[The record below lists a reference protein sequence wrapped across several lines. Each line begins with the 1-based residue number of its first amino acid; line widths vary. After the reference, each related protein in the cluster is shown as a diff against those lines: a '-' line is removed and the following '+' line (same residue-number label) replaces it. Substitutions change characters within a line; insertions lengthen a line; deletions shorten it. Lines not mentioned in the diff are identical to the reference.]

1 MNLIFNR
8 ITLLLVLLT
17 SGISFTGCNK
27 QNSVKTEQLVN
38 NGAFLVDVRTPQ
50 EFAAGHV
57 VGSVNIPVD
66 EIGKNLE
73 KFKDKDNII
82 VFCRSGARAETAKDV
97 LQKNGVEHVT
107 NGGNWEDINKMITD
121 K

>member
-1 MNLIFNR
+1 MLPNR
-8 ITLLLVLLT
+8 ISLIILLFA
-17 SGISFTGCNK
+17 SGIAFTSCNTV
-27 QNSVKTEQLVN
+27 QDSAKTEQLVT

-66 EIGKNLE
+66 EIGANLD
-73 KFKDKDNII
+73 KFEDKGNII
-82 VFCRSGARAETAKDV
+82 VFCRSGARAETAKDL
-97 LQKNGVEHVT
+97 LQKNGVKNVT